1 MHCMH
6 CMHLAANA
14 RPYQDSPGGRRFWK
28 GAEASNPSVDH
39 MARSLPGP
47 QVRGTAG
54 TLILIWIDH
63 RDRGR
68 PPPLSTLPEMAVKPG
83 FPGNCVGSLL
93 ISISFHPYSKC
104 IPRAPS
110 ILPEPTGPNLGHPS
124 IEITNTEQLK
134 SQ

>member
-63 RDRGR
+63 RDRGHR
-68 PPPLSTLPEMAVKPG
+68 GVQSSECHRGGDRQQFA
-83 FPGNCVGSLL
+83 
-93 ISISFHPYSKC
+93 
-104 IPRAPS
+104 A
-110 ILPEPTGPNLGHPS
+110 TGA
-124 IEITNTEQLK
+124 
-134 SQ
+134 